1 MSHAAF
7 QRALAFF
14 DGKQTEMAKAIGTS
28 QQRISYVVKNGNACP
43 ADLAPAISRVTGMH
57 LHELRP
63 DLYQPADQ
71 QAAA

>member
-1 MSHAAF
+1 MSHEAF
-7 QRALAFF
+7 KRALAFF

-28 QQRISYVVKNGNACP
+28 QQRISYIVLNQNDCP
-43 ADLAPAISRVTGMH
+43 ADLAPSISRATGMA

-63 DLYQPADQ
+63 DLWPLDE